1 MARSIWT
8 GALSFGL
15 VNVPVGLYSAT
26 EDRSIRFN
34 QFAAGT
40 SDRIKYRRVNERTG
54 DEVEFADI
62 VKGYDTGDGE
72 YVVVTPD
79 ELDAVESGP
88 SKTIELLDFVDLEQI
103 DPIYFQKAY
112 YLAPQGKGSPHAYA
126 LLREAMRD
134 TKKVGIAQFV
144 MRGKQYLVAIRAVEE
159 ALVLETLYFADEIR
173 NPVEEIETLP
183 VDASFKPRELAAAK
197 MLIESMEAKWDPD
210 QYHDT
215 YRERV
220 EELIE
225 SKRQG
230 GTIKTEHTEVT
241 PTKVVDLLDA
251 LKASVD
257 SAQKGRRKAS

>member
-40 SDRIKYRRVNERTG
+40 SDRIKYKRVNERTG
-54 DEVEFADI
+54 DEVEFTDI

-72 YVVVTPD
+72 FVVVTPD
-79 ELDAVESGP
+79 ELEAVESGP
-88 SKTIELLDFVDLEQI
+88 SRTIDLLDFVDLEEI
-103 DPIYFQKAY
+103 DPIYYQKAY
-112 YLAPQGKGSPHAYA
+112 YLAPTGKSSPHAYA
-126 LLREAMRD
+126 LLREAMRE

-144 MRGKQYLVAIRAVEE
+144 MRGKQYLVAIRASEE
-159 ALVLETLYFADEIR
+159 ALILETLYFADEIR
-173 NPVEEIETLP
+173 SPVEEIDTLP
-183 VDASFKPRELAAAK
+183 IEASFKPKELATAK
-197 MLIESMEAKWDPD
+197 MLIESMEAKWDPST
-210 QYHDT
+210 YKDT

-225 SKRQG
+225 DKRKG
-230 GTIKTEHTEVT
+230 GTIKTEHEKVT

-251 LKASVD
+251 LKESVD
-257 SAQKGRRKAS
+257 TAQKRRKAS